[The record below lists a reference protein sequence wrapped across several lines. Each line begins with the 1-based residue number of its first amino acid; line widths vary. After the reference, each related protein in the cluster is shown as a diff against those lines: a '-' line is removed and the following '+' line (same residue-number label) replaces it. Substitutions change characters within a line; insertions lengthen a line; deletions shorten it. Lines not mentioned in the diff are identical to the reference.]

1 MSLHIF
7 EITVVLPTGWPF
19 MLFPAFPISVSS
31 VPLLPYIPW
40 VSKPTSAPY
49 APASFV
55 FSRYLLQPTGCQE
68 LLQYAESGSAF
79 VPTICRERRERNHL
93 FKPRDRPRHIQ
104 HVHTWPS
111 VTAPECVLYILS
123 YLQPY
128 AHARSQKGSS
138 HLSSEDWTEPTY
150 EYNYFPF
157 LLPSTKAPNGS
168 KYFAEFDGVEC
179 SNTTEE
185 RRDSN

>member
-68 LLQYAESGSAF
+68 LLQYAVWKCLCTNDMQREMREESF
-79 VPTICRERRERNHL
+79 VQT
-93 FKPRDRPRHIQ
+93 
-104 HVHTWPS
+104 
-111 VTAPECVLYILS
+111 
-123 YLQPY
+123 
-128 AHARSQKGSS
+128 
-138 HLSSEDWTEPTY
+138 
-150 EYNYFPF
+150 
-157 LLPSTKAPNGS
+157 
-168 KYFAEFDGVEC
+168 
-179 SNTTEE
+179 
-185 RRDSN
+185 